1 MHIKT
6 SPFLTS
12 KKILNYFLI
21 FSFFVSNIFLSTA
34 ASPLGPTAYTRVY
47 APNTNN
53 LNVIDTMALHAY
65 CKLSKLFMNDEAREK
80 CFFSQKNI
88 SDDKSFQIANLENR
102 VANYENELRDIKN
115 IISATNTN
123 NTKDI
128 TSNISSEKLI
138 TNTRVINNTI
148 IKYLNNR
155 TENNNTL
162 IKNGSMATGMF
173 NTILSERAFVY
184 GANNKIYANASN
196 TLTLGE
202 NINNNI
208 PNSVQIGLNDNTKL
222 TILGTTTENKNNGWV
237 GIGGVTEPLNLNTC
251 NAATNSNCF
260 EKELLRVPGK
270 IVARAFEVSGAAD
283 LAENFPAD
291 EDGLEAGYIVQFSD
305 FTHSWNTG
313 GSAKVSGDYEVS
325 GVIKA
330 RDNKKAIGVIATNPG
345 VLLGGNT
352 PNAVPVAFSGRV
364 PVKVTDENGAVK
376 KGDKIK
382 VSTTQ
387 NGYGARLLLD
397 GNVVGTALSDAK
409 DGVVLIL
416 VKSEYVYTTENISNK
431 NENDICI
438 EDVCLDKNILKKV
451 VTFFN
456 NFN

>member
-1 MHIKT
+1 MHTKIHL
-6 SPFLTS
+6 FLVFR
-12 KKILNYFLI
+12 KIINYFLL
-21 FSFFVSNIFLSTA
+21 FSFFVSTLFFSQAVGVSVFN
-34 ASPLGPTAYTRVY
+34 PRVY
-47 APNTNN
+47 APNTKN

-65 CKLSKLFMNDEAREK
+65 CKLSKLFMSEENREK
-80 CFFSQKNI
+80 CFVIQNPKT
-88 SDDKSFQIANLENR
+88 DDKSFEIANLESR
-102 VANYENELRDIKN
+102 VSNYENELREIKN
-115 IISATNTN
+115 IITAT

-128 TSNISSEKLI
+128 TPERLGTI
-138 TNTRVINNTI
+138 TNTKVINNTI
-148 IKYLNNR
+148 VKYLNNR
-155 TENNNTL
+155 TESSNTL
-162 IKNGSMATGMF
+162 IKNNSMATGMF
-173 NTILSERAFVY
+173 NTILSEKAFVY
-184 GANNKIYANASN
+184 GMNNKVSANASN

-208 PNSVQIGLNDNTKL
+208 ASSVQIGLNDNTKL

-237 GIGGVTEPLNLNTC
+237 GIAGVTEPLNLNTC
-251 NAATNSNCF
+251 NNATNSNCF

-291 EDGLEAGYIVQFSD
+291 EPDLEAGYIVQFSD

-313 GSAKVSGDYEVS
+313 GSAKVSGDYQVS
-325 GVIKA
+325 GVVKA
-330 RDNKKAIGVIATNPG
+330 SDSKKAIGIIATNPG

-364 PVKVTDENGAVK
+364 PVKVTDENGPVK

-382 VSTTQ
+382 VSVTQ
-387 NGYGARLLLD
+387 NGYGAKLLLD

-409 DGVVLIL
+409 GGVVLIL
-416 VKSEYVYTTENISNK
+416 VKSEYVYTTENYSNK

-438 EDVCLDKNILKKV
+438 EDVCLNKNILKKV

>member
-1 MHIKT
+1 MQTK
-6 SPFLTS
+6 SLLFLALR
-12 KKILNYFLI
+12 KIINYFLL
-21 FSFFVSNIFLSTA
+21 FVFFVSTIFLSQA
-34 ASPLGPTAYTRVY
+34 ASPVMLGSYSRVY
-47 APNTNN
+47 APNTKD

-65 CKLSKLFMNDEAREK
+65 CKLSKLFTSEASREK
-80 CFFSQKNI
+80 CFVSQKINT
-88 SDDKSFQIANLENR
+88 DDKSFQIADLENR

-115 IISATNTN
+115 IISATNT
-123 NTKDI
+123 KDI
-128 TSNISSEKLI
+128 NSNITSEKSI
-138 TNTRVINNTI
+138 NTTRVINNTI
-148 IKYLNNR
+148 VKYINNR

-173 NTILSERAFVY
+173 NTILSEKAFVY
-184 GANNKIYANASN
+184 GMNNKVYANASN
-196 TLTLGE
+196 TLTMGE

-237 GIGGVTEPLNLNTC
+237 GLGGVTEPLNLNTC
-251 NAATNSNCF
+251 NTATNSNCF

-270 IVARAFEVSGAAD
+270 IVARGFEVSGAAD

-313 GSAKVSGDYEVS
+313 GSAKVSGDYQVS
-325 GVIKA
+325 GVVKA
-330 RDNKKAIGVIATNPG
+330 IDNKKAIGVIATNPG

-364 PVKVTDENGAVK
+364 PVKVTDENGVVK

-382 VSTTQ
+382 VSATQ
-387 NGYGARLLLD
+387 NGYGAKLLLD

-416 VKSEYVYTTENISNK
+416 VKSEYVYTSENNSNK
-431 NENDICI
+431 KLEGDICI
-438 EDVCLDKNILKKV
+438 DDVCLNKSILKKV